1 MRPFAMGSVAVAIL
15 AVASDRGFLAS
26 ADEVDIETHQLGPSC
41 ISSAEDME
49 RNIGLFDD
57 LLLSTEKRESIA
69 EGMTDLGS
77 SLTGKS
83 MATFKQSF
91 IQKLEDVHN
100 GGGPFGA
107 SDACLFML
115 QHYGEL

>member
-49 RNIGLFDD
+49 RNIGLFD
-57 LLLSTEKRESIA
+57 
-69 EGMTDLGS
+69 
-77 SLTGKS
+77 
-83 MATFKQSF
+83 
-91 IQKLEDVHN
+91 
-100 GGGPFGA
+100 
-107 SDACLFML
+107 
-115 QHYGEL
+115 